1 MLDPYQKNALE
12 VRMMLLEASLRSAI
26 TLIQDP
32 PEGGL
37 LTRVRPLPT
46 GAGSRLERLFM
57 AMLEELAAI
66 VREFDLRPRD
76 EEVGRLISADM
87 AGAWSDMQE
96 VLSGRLKRYGNVD
109 PRLSSQLDPHLQRLI
124 RMALEAGDLAREGG
138 RSEAM

>member
-1 MLDPYQKNALE
+1 
-12 VRMMLLEASLRSAI
+12 MMLLEASLRSAI